1 MSIETQITEKISD
14 AIQPIHL
21 EVINESHMHN
31 VPKDSESHFKL
42 LVVAEAFQNQNRVQ
56 RHRTVNGLLADELR
70 GPVHALSMH
79 LFSPEEW
86 QAARDKEWAS
96 PQCRGGSK
104 A

>member
-42 LVVAEAFQNQNRVQ
+42 LVVAEAFFKIKTGFKDTEPLTAYSLMN
-56 RHRTVNGLLADELR
+56 
-70 GPVHALSMH
+70 
-79 LFSPEEW
+79 
-86 QAARDKEWAS
+86 
-96 PQCRGGSK
+96 
-104 A
+104 

>member
-1 MSIETQITEKISD
+1 VSIEAQITEKIST
-14 AIQPIHL
+14 AIKPIHL

-42 LVVAEAFQNQNRVQ
+42 LVVAEDFQSQNRVQ
-56 RHRTVNGLLADELR
+56 RHRTINGLLAEELN

-79 LFSPEEW
+79 LFSPQEW
-86 QAARDKEWAS
+86 QQAQDKEWAS

-104 A
+104 S

>member
-31 VPKDSESHFKL
+31 VPEGSESHFKL
-42 LVVAEAFQNQNRVQ
+42 LVVAETFGGQNRVQ
-56 RHRTVNGLLADELR
+56 RHRAINGLLAAELQ

-79 LFSPEEW
+79 LFSPDEW
-86 QAARDKEWAS
+86 VKAQNVEWAS
-96 PQCRGGSK
+96 PKCRGGSK
-104 A
+104 S